1 MRHYDFTP
9 LYRSFVGFDH
19 MANLIDAAS
28 QQLDTGSAYPPY
40 NIAKLDENNYRIE
53 LAVAGFS
60 EADIDIESN
69 QNVLTVT
76 GRKTPGENANDDG
89 LDYLHRGIA
98 ERGFERRFQ
107 LADHVIVTAA
117 GLNNGLLVITLVRE
131 LPEALKPR
139 KIAIGNTVKG
149 QSDEKLITRK
159 ANRKTKAA

>member
-76 GRKTPGENANDDG
+76 GRKTPGESANDDG